1 MVIPLCVEWISQG
14 YSFWRALV
22 AAGTQLISNAKRGK
36 LRPREEEEETE
47 LLSGE
52 AGGRFSVQAAGRP
65 VFAGTGP
72 QGAFT
77 EELVEVP
84 SPAPGAPAASL
95 PGACSRENTGWVTA
109 P

>member
-1 MVIPLCVEWISQG
+1 MILLCVEWIPQG
-14 YSFWRALV
+14 YSFRRALV
-22 AAGTQLISNAKRGK
+22 AAGTQLISNTKRGK

-47 LLSGE
+47 LMSGE
-52 AGGRFSVQAAGRP
+52 AGGRFSVQAAGPP
-65 VFAGTGP
+65 VFAGAGL